1 MSFGKN
7 SEVHSPFDS
16 TVNTPYSARTPC
28 TTFENESPSVTIY
41 DLSKEWTI
49 GKNHNNNNNY
59 YYYYYYYYFYYCCY
73 NNNNFFIIFIMILI
87 YIIII

>member
-7 SEVHSPFDS
+7 SEMQSPFDS
-16 TVNTPYSARTPC
+16 TINARTPC

-49 GKNHNNNNNY
+49 GKNNY
-59 YYYYYYYYFYYCCY
+59 
-73 NNNNFFIIFIMILI
+73 
-87 YIIII
+87 